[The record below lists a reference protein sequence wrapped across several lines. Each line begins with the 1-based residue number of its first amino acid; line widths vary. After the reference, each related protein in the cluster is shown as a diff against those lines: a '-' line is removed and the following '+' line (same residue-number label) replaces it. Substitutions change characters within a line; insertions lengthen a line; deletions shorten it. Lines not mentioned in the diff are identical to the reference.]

1 MDMSRYKRLTRLQ
14 DALNSAELR
23 KAHYEE
29 RLAELMQPRRNED
42 ARRAFIDQLA
52 EDLNEAMREI
62 ATLRRKIEE
71 VRG

>member
-14 DALNSAELR
+14 EALAGAEQR
-23 KAHYEE
+23 KAHYED
-29 RLAELMQPRRNED
+29 RLAELMQPRRNEA
-42 ARRAFIDQLA
+42 ARRAFVDQVA
-52 EDLNEAMREI
+52 EDLNEVMREI

>member
-14 DALNSAELR
+14 DALAGAEQR
-23 KAHYEE
+23 KAHYED
-29 RLAELMQPRRNED
+29 RLAELMQPRRNEA
-42 ARRAFIDQLA
+42 ARRAFVDQVA
-52 EDLNEAMREI
+52 EDLNEVMREI

>member
-14 DALNSAELR
+14 EALAGAEQR
-23 KAHYEE
+23 KAHYED
-29 RLAELMQPRRNED
+29 RLAELMQPRRNEA
-42 ARRAFIDQLA
+42 ARRAFIDQVA
-52 EDLNEAMREI
+52 EDLNEVMREI